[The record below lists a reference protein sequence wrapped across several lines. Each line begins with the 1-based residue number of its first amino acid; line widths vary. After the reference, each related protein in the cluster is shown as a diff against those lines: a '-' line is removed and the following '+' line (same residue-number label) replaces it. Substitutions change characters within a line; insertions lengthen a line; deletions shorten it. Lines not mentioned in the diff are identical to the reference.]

1 MDERDMKF
9 LYKLSRQITAKIY
22 AGISMVFL
30 VVYTSLGVYC
40 KLNDNDQWAGIFLAL
55 GFGLF
60 AIFFF
65 IASNEMRKG
74 KMGP

>member
-1 MDERDMKF
+1 MKF
-9 LYKLSRQITAKIY
+9 IYKLSRQITAKIY

-30 VVYTSLGVYC
+30 VVYVSLALYC
-40 KLNDNDQWAGIFLAL
+40 KLNNDDQWAGIFLAL

-65 IASNEMRKG
+65 VASNEMKKG
-74 KMGP
+74 R